1 MAIPTTSLFVIGF
14 VMLAK
19 PYVQVL
25 DEGRIERIIVNF
37 ETVPEPDLPWG
48 RLFSPNLF
56 SAPYVPPFVPD
67 K

>member
-1 MAIPTTSLFVIGF
+1 
-14 VMLAK
+14 MLAK